1 MNKLEQLYKQVKQLE
16 KYYQT
21 CADEAL
27 YKNNTLASTIHTVE
41 ASAYASV
48 CQMIEE
54 LMEGGDHK
62 DE

>member
-1 MNKLEQLYKQVKQLE
+1 MNKLELLYKQVKQLE
-16 KYYQT
+16 EHYQT
-21 CADEAL
+21 CADKAL

-48 CQMIEE
+48 RQMIEE
-54 LMEGGDHK
+54 LMEGGDHQ